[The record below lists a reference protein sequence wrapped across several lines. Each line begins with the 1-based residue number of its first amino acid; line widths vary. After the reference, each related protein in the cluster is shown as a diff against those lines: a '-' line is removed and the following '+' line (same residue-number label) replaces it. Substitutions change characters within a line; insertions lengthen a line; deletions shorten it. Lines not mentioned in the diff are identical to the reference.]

1 MSTRANILLVEMG
14 NHLWMYHHWDGYSS
28 WLGKKLMEKME
39 KHQKDY
45 ADIFD
50 IANELIKD
58 KDDDAYEIT
67 PRRHGDI
74 EYLYVIN
81 ITDRSIECI
90 KTSFSTEYNDKN
102 LLKVQYNETEDVKKW
117 YDFCKK
123 DEVE

>member
-14 NHLWMYHHWDGYSS
+14 NHLWLYHHFDGYPE

-50 IANELIKD
+50 IANEMFKD
-58 KDDDAYEIT
+58 KEDDGYEIT
-67 PRRHGDI
+67 KRRHGDI

-81 ITDRSIECI
+81 ITTRTIECI
-90 KTSFSTEYNDKN
+90 KTYFSSEYDDKS
-102 LLKVQYNETEDVKKW
+102 LLAVKYDDAKDVKKW
-117 YDFCKK
+117 YDFCK
-123 DEVE
+123 EAE

>member
-14 NHLWMYHHWDGYSS
+14 NHLWMYHHFDGYPS

-50 IANELIKD
+50 IANEMIKD
-58 KDDDAYEIT
+58 KDDDGYEIT
-67 PRRHGDI
+67 RRRHGDI

-81 ITDRSIECI
+81 ITNKTIECI
-90 KTSFSTEYNDKN
+90 NTDDKS
-102 LLKVQYNETEDVKKW
+102 LLAVKYDDTEDVKKW
-117 YDFCKK
+117 YDFCK
-123 DEVE
+123 EEE